1 MMLEISLSL
10 MVEFIMYPSQT
21 SFKLIIPILE
31 IQQKVNNLLVD
42 NLSMFMQKEDMLF

>member
-1 MMLEISLSL
+1 

-21 SFKLIIPILE
+21 SFKLIIAILG